1 VRILITGIGGFVGS
15 HLWRHLLSVIPD
27 SEIHGL
33 TLALPASPDSSIH
46 YHTVDLKDAAALTE
60 LVADLQPQQVYHLA
74 AQSSPARSLRPGAA
88 WTTLENNIRSQLN
101 LLDACLTV
109 RPTPR
114 ILIISS
120 GEIYYGAV
128 QQHELPL
135 DENAPFRPTNPYS
148 VSKVTQDMM
157 ALQYYLSHRM
167 PIIRAR
173 PFNHSGPGQS
183 EGFVAPDFAIQI
195 ARIESGQQEP
205 FVAVGNLTAQRDFTD
220 ARDVVRAYQL
230 LMQHGV
236 PGEVYNVASGNAH
249 STQELLDTLLQ
260 YSDPAVRERIE
271 VRVDHQRWR
280 PVDVPLIRGD
290 ASTLRHLTGWQ
301 PHITFEQML
310 LDLLDDCRQRIR
322 VSAQH

>member
-15 HLWRHLLSVIPD
+15 HLWRHLLDVAPD
-27 SEIHGL
+27 SEVHGL
-33 TLALPASPDSSIH
+33 TLALPANPDSAIH
-46 YHTVDLKDAAALTE
+46 YHTIDLKDAVALAD
-60 LVADLQPQQVYHLA
+60 LVADIQPQMVYHLA
-74 AQSSPARSLRPGAA
+74 AQASPARSLRPGEA

-109 RPTPR
+109 RPVPR
-114 ILIISS
+114 MLIISS

-128 QQHELPL
+128 QPHELPL

-157 ALQYYLSHRM
+157 ALQYFMSYRM
-167 PIIRAR
+167 PVIRAR

-195 ARIESGQQEP
+195 ARIEAHQQEP

-230 LMQHGV
+230 LMQKGV
-236 PGEVYNVASGNAH
+236 PGEVYNVASGEAH
-249 STQELLDTLLQ
+249 STQAILDTLLQ
-260 YSDPAVRERIE
+260 HSDLSVRERIE
-271 VRVDHQRWR
+271 VRVDRQRWR

-290 ASTLRHLTGWQ
+290 ASKLRRLTGWQ
-301 PHITFEQML
+301 PQISFEKML

-322 VSAQH
+322 ISAQN